1 MSNKNS
7 ENPKIGAEFQTKA
20 AKKLEEHFKVKFIE
34 EVKIPIGCPPKD
46 HKFDCVS
53 ENKEIVA
60 ECKCYTWTDSGNSPS
75 AKLSKLNEAAFYMS
89 FLPKITKKIIVMSK
103 ADHISKKETLAEYYF
118 RLYRHLLI

>member
-7 ENPKIGAEFQTKA
+7 
-20 AKKLEEHFKVKFIE
+20 
-34 EVKIPIGCPPKD
+34 
-46 HKFDCVS
+46 FDCVS